1 MPVTLW
7 PLANT
12 RIPIGSRP
20 VIAIY
25 GPCLGGLIQNPAT
38 AGDQQIGTVETL
50 YVDVINPAVVGVTTT
65 CWAIAPGQ
73 QFVIPPTVGGTVTVN
88 AATSGHAFS
97 GYVIQEAANFQPPST
112 LPGGIGETGQPFPPT
127 ELSVLT
133 ESLPAY
139 LYQQYTDDDDLQAFV
154 IAFNEMVSWYIN
166 WFARLNPADY
176 TQPHIQG
183 ALLDWV
189 AAGLYG
195 MMRPALPLGFFRTIG
210 PLNTWALNTWV
221 LNTQKIIA
229 PSDFEATTDDIFKR
243 ILTWHI
249 YKDDGDVFTIRW
261 LKRRI
266 ERFLT
271 GVDGTGGATEAVPPW
286 LAPSKTYDVS
296 VTFGD
301 NNEVNINFQSVRRR
315 FIGGALLNT
324 FALNTTY
331 LNEFD
336 SQSITFPV
344 SPLARVFRAAVDT
357 GVLELPFQFK
367 FIVNISD
374 F

>member
-1 MPVTLW
+1 MTVTLW
-7 PLANT
+7 PLAAS
-12 RIPIGSRP
+12 RVARGSHA

-25 GPCLGGLIQNPAT
+25 GPCVGGMIQNPAR
-38 AGDQQIGTVETL
+38 AADQQIGTVENL
-50 YVDVINPAVVGVTTT
+50 YVDLVNPATVGASAT
-65 CWAIAPGQ
+65 CWAVAPGQ
-73 QFVIPPTVGGTVTVN
+73 TFTLPPDFQGTVTVN
-88 AATSGHAFS
+88 AQSNGHAFS
-97 GYVIQEAANFQPPST
+97 GYVIQPSPNYQPLVGVGDT
-112 LPGGIGETGQPFPPT
+112 DQPFPPDGPT
-127 ELSVLT
+127 V
-133 ESLPAY
+133 SLEAVDSY

-154 IAFNEMVSWYIN
+154 AAFNQMLGWYVD
-166 WFARLNPADY
+166 WFATFNPADY

-183 ALLDWV
+183 AVLDWV

-195 MMRPALPLGFFRTIG
+195 MLRPSLSLGHYRTIG

-221 LNTQKIIA
+221 LNALRIIA
-229 PSDFEATTDDIFKR
+229 PTDFHYTTDDIFKR

-271 GVDGTGGATEAVPPW
+271 GVDGTGGETEAVPPW
-286 LAPSKTYDVS
+286 LAPPKTYDIS
-296 VTFGD
+296 VTMAGQ
-301 NNEVNINFQSVRRR
+301 EVNINFTRVRRR

-336 SQSITFPV
+336 STSVTFPI
-344 SPLARVFRAAVDT
+344 SPLAPIFKAAVDS
-357 GVLELPFQFK
+357 GVLELPFQFN
-367 FIVNISD
+367 FTVNISE
-374 F
+374 